1 LNKMNKS
8 TVARLKKLTKELKL
22 QKARESVLGYVQ
34 YMDSD
39 FFDLTKRPYLTEIID
54 ALQNMEDGVWER
66 IALSLPP
73 RAGKSYI
80 VSMFV
85 SRSFGTHP
93 DLAIMRNTCTSDLYN
108 KFSRDIRNI
117 VQSKKF
123 QEVFPMVR
131 LDPNQQGLAN
141 WRVVKYKPNGK
152 LDDDVS
158 QGYYFGNGVGGS
170 IIGFGANAYAITDDI
185 FSDFIKASSDSAR
198 ENVITWFDGSHVSR
212 FGNPNV
218 KRIDIGTRWHKEDLI
233 GTLSRRVRDVNGT
246 PYYDKEIIIP
256 ALDKNGKS
264 YCEYSR
270 TTEQYIEMRD
280 SIDPVIWAAEYMQKP
295 IDALSKI
302 FPDENL
308 NKFLLH
314 RMPKDGRNVAYID
327 VADKGIDYLS
337 MPIAKMIMPSDK
349 DGSLFNHVRLYI
361 HDVVFTQDPIED
373 TIPIIVEKIFEH
385 KIKNIVVEENNDG
398 ARFVSELR
406 RAIDAVNMI
415 AKHQGKRTHFCQVDT
430 VKNMGNKLGRI
441 IMAAGEVKRTC
452 WFRDESDKGYDRY
465 GQYATFYKNMQA
477 ITRIGKVK
485 HDDAPDSVVGLVDM
499 LASMNMI
506 TKVYDLPK
514 NSSLSHHKFG

>member
-8 TVARLKKLTKELKL
+8 TVVRLKKLTKELKL

-39 FFDLTKRPYLTEIID
+39 FFDLIKRPYLVEVIE
-54 ALQNMEDGVWER
+54 ALQKMEDGEWER

-80 VSMFV
+80 ISIFV
-85 SRSFGTHP
+85 SRSFGINP
-93 DLAIMRNTCTSDLYN
+93 DLAIMRNTCNSDLYN
-108 KFSRDIRNI
+108 KFARDIRNI
-117 VQSKKF
+117 VRSKRF
-123 QEVFPMVR
+123 QEVFPLVR

-141 WRVVKYKPNGK
+141 WRVIKYKQNGE
-152 LDDDVS
+152 LDGDVS
-158 QGYYFGNGVGGS
+158 QGYYFGNGVGGN
-170 IIGFGANAYAITDDI
+170 IIGFGANAYAITDDV
-185 FSDFIKASSDSAR
+185 FPDFIKASSDSVR
-198 ENVITWFDGSHVSR
+198 ENVITWFDGSHTSR

-218 KRIDIGTRWHKEDLI
+218 RRIDIGTRWHKEDLI
-233 GTLSRRVRDVNGT
+233 GTLSRRVRNEKGV

-256 ALDKNGKS
+256 ALDENGKS

-270 TTEQYIEMRD
+270 TTEQYIELQD
-280 SIDPVIWAAEYMQKP
+280 TIDPVVWAAEYMQKP

-302 FPDENL
+302 FPDESL

-337 MPIAKMIMPSDK
+337 MPIAKMVVPK
-349 DGSLFNHVRLYI
+349 EGSVFNHIQLYI

-373 TIPIIVEKIFEH
+373 TIPVIVDKIFEH

-398 ARFVSELR
+398 SRFVIELR
-406 RAIDAVNMI
+406 RAIDVINMLS
-415 AKHQGKRTHFCQVDT
+415 KNKGKATHFCQVDT

-452 WFRDESDKGYDRY
+452 WFIDESDKGYDRY

-477 ITRIGKVK
+477 ITRIGKAK

-514 NSSLSHHKFG
+514 NSLLRNRKFG